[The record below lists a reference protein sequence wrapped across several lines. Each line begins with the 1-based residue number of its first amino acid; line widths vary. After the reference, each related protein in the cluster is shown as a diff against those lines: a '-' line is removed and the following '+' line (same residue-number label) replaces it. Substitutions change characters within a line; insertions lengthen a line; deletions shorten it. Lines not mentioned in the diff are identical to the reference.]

1 MKEAVMKLQIES
13 LEQQLKVLKS
23 KIIAPKKLLKK
34 ESSYRICME
43 LMRVKWIFPLKRSKN
58 MNTPLR
64 TRYDLFVFPAIVL
77 AEIKHLISIKRI
89 NIDFDMVLEYLSES
103 ENCVVYPV
111 DENVVEKMPDSLN
124 IHDALIVGTG
134 LVYKNILKEEVG
146 ILTEDEEIATS
157 GILPVI

>member
-1 MKEAVMKLQIES
+1 MTYIVDTHIFIWFLDKNKRLKPQHRQI
-13 LEQQLKVLKS
+13 LINKG
-23 KIIAPKKLLKK
+23 
-34 ESSYRICME
+34 
-43 LMRVKWIFPLKRSKN
+43 N
-58 MNTPLR
+58 N
-64 TRYDLFVFPAIVL
+64 FVFPAIVL

>member
-1 MKEAVMKLQIES
+1 MTYIVDTHILIWFLDKNKRLKPQHRQI
-13 LEQQLKVLKS
+13 LIDKD
-23 KIIAPKKLLKK
+23 
-34 ESSYRICME
+34 
-43 LMRVKWIFPLKRSKN
+43 N
-58 MNTPLR
+58 N
-64 TRYDLFVFPAIVL
+64 FVFPAIVL

-111 DENVVEKMPDSLN
+111 DEDVVEKMPDSLN

-134 LVYKNILKEEVG
+134 LVYKNILREEVS
-146 ILTEDEEIATS
+146 ILTEDEEIAIS

>member
-1 MKEAVMKLQIES
+1 
-13 LEQQLKVLKS
+13 
-23 KIIAPKKLLKK
+23 
-34 ESSYRICME
+34 
-43 LMRVKWIFPLKRSKN
+43 

-89 NIDFDMVLEYLSES
+89 NIDFDMVLEYLGES

-134 LVYKNILKEEVG
+134 LLYKNILREEVG